1 MGSLSIPARERTW
14 KFEGVRRS
22 VERESRIIAACF
34 ALAAFCVAII
44 AGLSAGNPPLT
55 ILFKSIIAMV
65 VCHLVGTAAGAL
77 LAYAAR
83 LHVEAQ
89 KGRHSIS
96 GNEGASAGEPSSA
109 RESGGRHV

>member
-1 MGSLSIPARERTW
+1 MGSLPMTAREWAW

-34 ALAAFCVAII
+34 ALAAFCVAMV
-44 AGLSAGNPPLT
+44 AGLGAGNPPLT
-55 ILFKSIIAMV
+55 ILFNSIIAMV

-89 KGRHSIS
+89 KGQASIT
-96 GNEGASAGEPSSA
+96 GAEGAAAGEPTSA